1 MKKSALSTATDDA
14 EESGKI
20 TNKNHKTEHDFDE
33 FYTAVVGSN
42 AKSFIAVR
50 EAYLSRAYDESNNWI
65 RVFDSS
71 VSTQLRTIFGASSF
85 YDRRL
90 KVSDSSI
97 DKYASGSAIK
107 VVDSGLNEVVS
118 ALMAVKSATQ
128 SQASLKAA
136 ASTVTIDEESVK
148 RAILNAITST
158 ANTNSASLQEVIDLL
173 SQGKLIVQSVP
184 TLANPS
190 VNVNV
195 KSIEQGVI
203 NNIKR

>member
-1 MKKSALSTATDDA
+1 
-14 EESGKI
+14 
-20 TNKNHKTEHDFDE
+20 
-33 FYTAVVGSN
+33 
-42 AKSFIAVR
+42 
-50 EAYLSRAYDESNNWI
+50 
-65 RVFDSS
+65 
-71 VSTQLRTIFGASSF
+71 
-85 YDRRL
+85 
-90 KVSDSSI
+90 
-97 DKYASGSAIK
+97 
-107 VVDSGLNEVVS
+107 
-118 ALMAVKSATQ
+118 MAVKSATQ

-158 ANTNSASLQEVIDLL
+158 ANTNSSSLQEVIDLL

-184 TLANPS
+184 TLANPL